1 MPSNGQGN
9 IANCSW
15 GDHVVFGEGDGLLR
29 TVESLER
36 RMDAWREELGADT
49 VHWRQG
55 RTGHDDVYQA
65 ARGYGGKKRELYPPI
80 TWDDF
85 EVAPRL
91 AHERG
96 MRAYAY
102 VSLLDQ
108 GHPLAPK
115 AEREVSHHNPYHG
128 KNFARMSR
136 LIKEH
141 PEYNLHD
148 REGNKHWGVVCL
160 AYPEVREYMIERY
173 LSVMEGYEWDG
184 VFVCLRTQSR
194 PADYADQYGFN
205 EPIREEF
212 GQRYGRDILH
222 EEFDLQAWRDL
233 QGAYLTTFL
242 RELREALRTKDM
254 ILSVG
259 CARGDVIGPPIGNAT
274 LEWRKWLSEGI
285 VDELV
290 IDQSSVQC
298 PSLWIQ
304 LWPMHRGHGYLQNYI
319 DDWNF
324 LSLRDDLSSNYGPAV
339 LAADASLYVAWQWKE
354 RDAECE
360 SAVTSHPGVRGLTY
374 STFRHDNP
382 GPIARGDWR
391 V

>member
-1 MPSNGQGN
+1 MSSNGKGN

-36 RMDAWREELGADT
+36 RMDAWVEELGADT

-65 ARGYGGKKRELYPPI
+65 ARGYGGKKRQLYPPI

-85 EVAPRL
+85 EVVPRL
-91 AHERG
+91 ARERG

-141 PEYNLHD
+141 PEYNLQGPRGEEALGGRVSSVPGGAGVHD
-148 REGNKHWGVVCL
+148 R
-160 AYPEVREYMIERY
+160 A
-173 LSVMEGYEWDG
+173 
-184 VFVCLRTQSR
+184 VF
-194 PADYADQYGFN
+194 
-205 EPIREEF
+205 
-212 GQRYGRDILH
+212 
-222 EEFDLQAWRDL
+222 
-233 QGAYLTTFL
+233 
-242 RELREALRTKDM
+242 
-254 ILSVG
+254 
-259 CARGDVIGPPIGNAT
+259 
-274 LEWRKWLSEGI
+274 
-285 VDELV
+285 
-290 IDQSSVQC
+290 
-298 PSLWIQ
+298 
-304 LWPMHRGHGYLQNYI
+304 
-319 DDWNF
+319 
-324 LSLRDDLSSNYGPAV
+324 
-339 LAADASLYVAWQWKE
+339 E
-354 RDAECE
+354 RD
-360 SAVTSHPGVRGLTY
+360 R
-374 STFRHDNP
+374 
-382 GPIARGDWR
+382 R